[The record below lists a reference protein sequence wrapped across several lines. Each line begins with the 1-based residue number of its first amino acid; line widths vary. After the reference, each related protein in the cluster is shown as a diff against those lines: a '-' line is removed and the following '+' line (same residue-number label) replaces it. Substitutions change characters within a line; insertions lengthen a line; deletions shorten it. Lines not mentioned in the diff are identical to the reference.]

1 MALQHLKQCHWD
13 LLVSLSRSDAWGC
26 ILVNVGILECV
37 SHPCWIWVHVHFC
50 ELLVQLGH
58 FFFGILHKCGRPN
71 FQVCNSGAQ
80 TVEILGTFGLKLLKT
95 DGARC
100 INLLGL
106 FLNVLLH
113 LLKLSVH
120 LLLTMFKNLLGGGL
134 QNSLNTSRK
143 FFSVGSTLG
152 GKLCTNILQS
162 SLNFFTQ
169 GFFQHFLGVLDP
181 LRHLLLKLVVSRHMT
196 VHCLRK
202 FVFKPCIPILGVFP
216 VRHRFWIH
224 IHAYRGEGGRFA

>member
-1 MALQHLKQCHWD
+1 MHG
-13 LLVSLSRSDAWGC
+13 GC

-58 FFFGILHKCGRPN
+58 FFFGILHECGRPN

-100 INLLGL
+100 IYLLGL
-106 FLNVLLH
+106 FLDFLLH

-120 LLLTMFKNLLGGGL
+120 FSLKMFKNLLGGGL
-134 QNSLNTSRK
+134 QNSFNTSRK
-143 FFSVGSTLG
+143 FFSVGSTWAVNFAQMF
-152 GKLCTNILQS
+152 CNPRSIF
-162 SLNFFTQ
+162 SLREFFST
-169 GFFQHFLGVLDP
+169 
-181 LRHLLLKLVVSRHMT
+181 SWE
-196 VHCLRK
+196 
-202 FVFKPCIPILGVFP
+202 
-216 VRHRFWIH
+216 FWILCV
-224 IHAYRGEGGRFA
+224 ICC